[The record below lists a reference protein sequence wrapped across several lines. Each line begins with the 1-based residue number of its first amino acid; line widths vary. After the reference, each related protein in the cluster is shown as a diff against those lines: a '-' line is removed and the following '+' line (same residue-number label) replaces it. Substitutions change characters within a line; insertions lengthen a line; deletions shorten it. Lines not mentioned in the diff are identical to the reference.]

1 MNININLTEKS
12 NTYYKRNDGTIVGP
26 FIQTPNGNF
35 WDLTDEKLYNSEGKR
50 LNPTTL
56 LPENVVEEDLQAI
69 TNYRKSI
76 ITLED
81 GKRYIR
87 RNGSISKKLR
97 KVNDNSFEEVLSNKN
112 VDVTTIE
119 YSSNGWTEKHEI
131 DGLDIVLEANKEN
144 LELIKYITKARQFDV
159 SEINDMEEED
169 FCMCNECVN
178 MRIEFDTKG
187 TTNLIEGIKMLRK
200 NIEDIFWFLPELPML
215 NKLSVSI
222 QREMFQFYLDL
233 NDIFEEKEIIE
244 IARKTAFPPKEK
256 KKSSGPPLIKFSL
269 KPNFDVVSDPSS
281 KSAET
286 QNQSQSQSKNQSKS
300 KSLSKEDEEYQNDK
314 YLEFSELQSKFLIE
328 KNIIFDYPID
338 KFFALK
344 LKNLQIIIDS
354 AIQMYINAPKFEVR
368 KTIKFKPVLKT
379 LKREIV
385 DRNKWVSGEEKIQG
399 QTFVTMLNP
408 RYLYTIKIV
417 DGKIHSVLPFT
428 KNEKEI

>member
-56 LPENVVEEDLQAI
+56 LPENVVAEDLQAI

-97 KVNDNSFEEVLSNKN
+97 KINDDIFEEILSKQDVN
-112 VDVTTIE
+112 VQTFE

-131 DGLDIVLEANKEN
+131 DGLDLVLIANNEN
-144 LELIKYITKARQFDV
+144 LDLIKYIRKARQFDV

-200 NIEDIFWFLPELPML
+200 NIEDIFWYLPELPML
-215 NKLSVSI
+215 NKLSLSI
-222 QREMFQFYLDL
+222 QREMFQFYSDL
-233 NDIFEEKEIIE
+233 NDIFDEKEIME
-244 IARKTAFPPKEK
+244 KARNIAFPPI
-256 KKSSGPPLIKFSL
+256 IKFDL
-269 KPNFDVVSDPSS
+269 KPNFDVLPDPSS
-281 KSAET
+281 KSAK
-286 QNQSQSQSKNQSKS
+286 SQKQS
-300 KSLSKEDEEYQNDK
+300 KSLSKEDEEYQSDK
-314 YLEFSELQSKFLIE
+314 YIEFSELQSKFLIE

-338 KFFALK
+338 KFFTLK

-354 AIQMYINAPKFEVR
+354 AIQMYISAPKFEKR
-368 KTIKFKPVLKT
+368 KTIKFKPVLKQ
-379 LKREIV
+379 LKREII
-385 DRNKWVSGEEKIQG
+385 DKNKWVSDEEKIQG

-408 RYLYTIKIV
+408 LYLYTIKIV
-417 DGKIHSVLPFT
+417 DGKIHSVIPFT
-428 KNEKEI
+428 KNENEM

>member
-56 LPENVVEEDLQAI
+56 LPENVVAEDLQAI

-97 KVNDNSFEEVLSNKN
+97 KINDDIFEEISSKESSKQDVN
-112 VDVTTIE
+112 VQTFE

-131 DGLDIVLEANKEN
+131 DGLDLVLIANNEN
-144 LELIKYITKARQFDV
+144 LDLIKYIRKTRQFDV

-222 QREMFQFYLDL
+222 QREMFQFYSDI

-256 KKSSGPPLIKFSL
+256 QKPSGPPVIKFSL
-269 KPNFDVVSDPSS
+269 KPNFDVVPDPSS
-281 KSAET
+281 KSA
-286 QNQSQSQSKNQSKS
+286 NSQKQSKKQFQ
-300 KSLSKEDEEYQNDK
+300 SLSKEDEEYQSDK
-314 YLEFSELQSKFLIE
+314 YLEFIELQSKFLIE
-328 KNIIFDYPID
+328 KNIIFEYPID

-354 AIQMYINAPKFEVR
+354 SIQMYVNTPKFEVR
-368 KTIKFKPVLKT
+368 KTIKFRPVLKT

-399 QTFVTMLNP
+399 KSFVTMLNP
-408 RYLYTIKIV
+408 NYLYTIKVV
-417 DGKIHSVLPFT
+417 DGKIHSVIPFT
-428 KNEKEI
+428 KNDHNN

>member
-50 LNPTTL
+50 LNPNTL
-56 LPENVVEEDLQAI
+56 LPENVVEEDLQSI

-97 KVNDNSFEEVLSNKN
+97 KVNDNSFEEILSKRD

-131 DGLDIVLEANKEN
+131 DGLDLVLIANNEN
-144 LELIKYITKARQFDV
+144 LDLIKYIRKARQFDV

-222 QREMFQFYLDL
+222 QRDMFQFYSDI

-256 KKSSGPPLIKFSL
+256 QKPSGPPVIKFSL
-269 KPNFDVVSDPSS
+269 KPNFDVVPDPSS
-281 KSAET
+281 KSAK
-286 QNQSQSQSKNQSKS
+286 SQKQS
-300 KSLSKEDEEYQNDK
+300 KSLSKEDEEYQSDK
-314 YLEFSELQSKFLIE
+314 YLEFIELQSKFLIE

-354 AIQMYINAPKFEVR
+354 AIQMYINAPKFDVR
-368 KTIKFKPVLKT
+368 KTIKFKPVLKV

-385 DRNKWVSGEEKIQG
+385 DKYKWVSDEEKIQG

-408 RYLYTIKIV
+408 HYLYTIKIV

-428 KNEKEI
+428 KNENTS

>member
-56 LPENVVEEDLQAI
+56 LPENVVAEDLQAI

-97 KVNDNSFEEVLSNKN
+97 KINDDIFEEILSKQDVN
-112 VDVTTIE
+112 VQTFE

-131 DGLDIVLEANKEN
+131 DGLDLVLIANNEN
-144 LELIKYITKARQFDV
+144 LDLIKYIRKARQFDV

-200 NIEDIFWFLPELPML
+200 NIEDIFWYLPELPML
-215 NKLSVSI
+215 NKLSLSI
-222 QREMFQFYLDL
+222 QREMFQFYSDL
-233 NDIFEEKEIIE
+233 NDIFDEKEIME
-244 IARKTAFPPKEK
+244 KARNIAFPPI
-256 KKSSGPPLIKFSL
+256 IKFDL
-269 KPNFDVVSDPSS
+269 KPNFDVLPDPSS
-281 KSAET
+281 KSAK
-286 QNQSQSQSKNQSKS
+286 SQKQS
-300 KSLSKEDEEYQNDK
+300 KSLSKEDEEYQSDK
-314 YLEFSELQSKFLIE
+314 YIEFSELQSKFLIE

-338 KFFALK
+338 KFFTLK

-354 AIQMYINAPKFEVR
+354 AIQMYISAPKFEKR
-368 KTIKFKPVLKT
+368 KTIKFKPVLKQ
-379 LKREIV
+379 LKREII
-385 DRNKWVSGEEKIQG
+385 DKNKWVSDEEKIQG

-408 RYLYTIKIV
+408 LYLYTIKVV
-417 DGKIHSVLPFT
+417 DGKIHSVIPFT
-428 KNEKEI
+428 KNENEM

>member
-50 LNPTTL
+50 LNPNTL
-56 LPENVVEEDLQAI
+56 LPENFVAEDLQVI

-97 KVNDNSFEEVLSNKN
+97 KVNDNSFEEILSNSRKN
-112 VDVTTIE
+112 QDVNVTTIE
-119 YSSNGWTEKHEI
+119 YSSNGWTEKNEI
-131 DGLDIVLEANKEN
+131 DDLDIVLEANKEN

-200 NIEDIFWFLPELPML
+200 NIEDIFWYLPELPML

-222 QREMFQFYLDL
+222 QREIFQFYLDL

-256 KKSSGPPLIKFSL
+256 KKQSGPPVIKFSL
-269 KPNFDVVSDPSS
+269 KPNFDGTSDPSAE
-281 KSAET
+281 SAE
-286 QNQSQSQSKNQSKS
+286 SQSQSKNKS
-300 KSLSKEDEEYQNDK
+300 KSLSKEDEEYQSDK
-314 YLEFSELQSKFLIE
+314 YLEFIELQSKFLIE

-385 DRNKWVSGEEKIQG
+385 DKYKWVSDEEKIQG

-408 RYLYTIKIV
+408 HYLYTIKIV